1 MTKWKKIIGV
11 VIAAFIIGALFFN
24 EIIYF
29 ITDFQWFRDLGY
41 ETVFLKKIQ
50 TQLMLGI
57 PIFLISGFLYYYY
70 LRFMKNRYEKKVASF
85 HQTISNQSL
94 NRWLL
99 IPAAL
104 MAFVTATSIAGNY
117 WWKILEVRHQVPF
130 QATDPVF
137 GRDIGWYFFTWPL
150 LRDGL
155 GTVITLLFMLVV
167 VTGFFFAA
175 MLLVRRPTLME
186 VTEGE
191 DPLKQMLKRFLS
203 FAADNL
209 VVLGVLFF
217 LTTAARYF
225 VNLYQILYS
234 PQGAVYGASYTDLH
248 VNLPLYRIQM
258 VVSIAAAVFLLI
270 GYKKKKPKL
279 MAAAPIVLILVTL
292 VGQIASAGVE
302 RFFVEPNVL
311 ARETPYIERNIEFTR
326 KAYGL
331 DDVRQIEFDVD
342 YRLTR
347 DDLQNNPETMKN
359 IRINDYRPALESYNQ
374 LQAIRPYYQFNDVDI
389 DRYMINNEYRQ
400 VFLSARELD
409 MERISESA
417 KTWLNM
423 HLKYTHGY
431 GAAMSPVNQV
441 TAQGQPELFIRNI
454 PPVSA
459 IDKEITRPEIYFGE
473 LTDHYIIVNTDE
485 LEFDYPI
492 GDDNAETMFEGD
504 AGVPLRGVN
513 RILYALRERNPRIF
527 LSGSISGESRII
539 FDRNVMDRVMKIA
552 PFLHYDEDPYLVIN
566 EGRLY
571 WIMDAFTLGEEYP
584 YATPYINGR
593 YNYIRNSV
601 KVLVDTYYGTTEF
614 YIAEPEDPVIQTY
627 SRIFP
632 DLFQPIESMPE
643 GLQEHIRYPQEI
655 FDIQTVVYERYH
667 MGNPSVF
674 YLDEDL
680 WNIAQERYAGEFQP
694 VESQYMIYKLPEEDE
709 EEFLLSVPYTPNRLN
724 NMIAMLVARSDGEH
738 YGELVLY
745 QMPKDRNIYG
755 PRQIEARIDQN
766 ETISQNLT
774 LWGEGGSEV
783 IRGNLLV
790 IPVENSLLY
799 VEPLYIR
806 AANSESPPEVKQVI
820 VAFGDDIVMENTLEE
835 ALESLFGAGPPAIP
849 EDDEVP
855 EVALPDEI
863 VDPEESADPE
873 EIEDPGLPEEVPV
886 YDFSDATIQ
895 EIIREANQAFDDAQ
909 QASQQGD
916 WSAYGEALNR
926 LEEALK
932 QLEAQ

>member
-1 MTKWKKIIGV
+1 MLKGKRIAGA
-11 VIAAFIIGALFFN
+11 VIAALIIGTLFFN

-41 ETVFLKKIQ
+41 EDVFLKKIQ

-57 PIFLISGFLYYYY
+57 PIFVISGFLYYYY
-70 LRFMKNRYEKKVASF
+70 LRFMKNRYEKKVASY
-85 HQTISNQSL
+85 QQVISNKTI

-99 IPAAL
+99 VPATF
-104 MAFVTATSIAGNY
+104 MAIATSVSIAGNY
-117 WWKILEVRHQVPF
+117 WWQILQFRHQVPF
-130 QATDPVF
+130 NATDPVF

-150 LRDGL
+150 LREVL
-155 GTVITLLFMLVV
+155 GTLITLLFLLVI
-167 VTGFFFAA
+167 VTAFFFGA
-175 MLLVRRPTLME
+175 MLMLRRPTLVE

-191 DPLKQMLKRFLS
+191 DPRTQMLKRFLS
-203 FAADNL
+203 FAAGNL
-209 VVLGVLFF
+209 VVLGTLFF
-217 LTTAARYF
+217 LATAARYF
-225 VNLYQILYS
+225 VSLYEILYS

-248 VNLPLYRIQM
+248 VNLPLYRVQM
-258 VVSIAAAVFLLI
+258 AVSIAAALFLLV
-270 GYKKKKPKL
+270 GYKKKMPKL
-279 MAAAPIVLILVTL
+279 MAAAPIILLVVSL
-292 VGQIASAGVE
+292 VGQIAASGVE
-302 RFFVEPNVL
+302 RFMVEPNVL
-311 ARETPYIERNIEFTR
+311 ARETPYIERNIEYTR

-331 DDVRQIEFDVD
+331 DEVRQLEFDVD

-347 DDLQNNPETMKN
+347 EDLDNNPETIKN

-389 DRYMINNEYRQ
+389 DRYTINGEYRQ
-400 VFLSARELD
+400 VFLAARELN

-454 PPVSA
+454 PPVSI

-473 LTDHYIIVNTDE
+473 LTNHYIIVNTDE
-485 LEFDYPI
+485 MEFDYPM
-492 GDDNAETMFEGD
+492 GQDNAETRFEGD
-504 AGVPLRGVN
+504 AGIPLRGFN
-513 RILYALRERNPRIF
+513 RLLYAMRERNPRIF

-539 FDRNVMDRVMKIA
+539 FDRNVMERVTKIA
-552 PFLHYDEDPYLVIN
+552 PFLHYDEDPYLVID

-584 YATPYINGR
+584 YSTPYIDNR
-593 YNYIRNSV
+593 YNYVRNSV
-601 KVLVDTYYGTTEF
+601 KVVVDAYHGDTSF
-614 YIAEPEDPVIQTY
+614 YIAEPEDPLIQTY
-627 SRIFP
+627 SQIFP
-632 DLFQPIESMPE
+632 DLFQPLEVMPE
-643 GLQEHIRYPQEI
+643 GLQQHIRYPQEI

-680 WNIAQERYAGEFQP
+680 WNIAQERYSGQFQP
-694 VESQYMIYKLPEEDE
+694 VESQYMIYKLPEEDQ

-724 NMIAMLVARSDGEH
+724 NMTAMLVARSDGEH

-766 ETISQNLT
+766 ETISQSLT

-820 VAFGDDIVMENTLEE
+820 AAFGDDIVMENTLDQ
-835 ALESLFGAGPPAIP
+835 ALETLFGAGPPSIP

-855 EVALPDEI
+855 EDA
-863 VDPEESADPE
+863 
-873 EIEDPGLPEEVPV
+873 LPEELLELEDPLEEATDLEETPEPDEAPV

-916 WSAYGEALNR
+916 WASYGEALER
-926 LEEALK
+926 LEEALRR
-932 QLEAQ
+932 LEE